1 MTGEQRLFQFRKEAA
16 MLYIAFVTS
25 RTHTGDGGDLQAKSR
40 KWWNEGGK
48 PAGLN
53 TVSFYGALG
62 SSTHSV
68 IVFEAAS
75 HEDIRAMINYWG
87 ELEFDV
93 HPAIDLAEVFRK
105 QGMHV
110 G

>member
-1 MTGEQRLFQFRKEAA
+1 
-16 MLYIAFVTS
+16 MLYIAFVKNRPQPGS
-25 RTHTGDGGDLQAKSR
+25 AGDLQAKSK

-48 PAGLN
+48 PAGLK

-68 IVFEAAS
+68 MLFEAAS
-75 HEDIRAMINYWG
+75 HEEIRAMLNYWS
-87 ELEFDV
+87 ELDFDV
-93 HPAIDLAEVFRK
+93 HPAVDLAEVFRK

>member
-1 MTGEQRLFQFRKEAA
+1 
-16 MLYIAFVTS
+16 MLYIAFA
-25 RTHTGDGGDLQAKSR
+25 RNRAQAGGGGDLQAKSR
-40 KWWNEGGK
+40 KWWNEGAK
-48 PAGLN
+48 PSGLK
-53 TVSFYGALG
+53 TVAFYGAVG

-68 IVFEAAS
+68 VVFEAAN
-75 HEDIRAMINYWG
+75 HEDIRTMLNYWN

-93 HPAIDLAEVFRK
+93 HPAVDLAEIFRK